1 MSGTVNRSG
10 LTRPNC
16 QWKQNLSQNYPSLFF
31 REKGPAF
38 AQFSLFLQENEE
50 INAAVLE
57 IGFRF
62 QLKP

>member
-1 MSGTVNRSG
+1 MET
-10 LTRPNC
+10 
-16 QWKQNLSQNYPSLFF
+16 KSQPKLPVSFF
-31 REKGPAF
+31 QEKGPAF

-57 IGFRF
+57 TGFCF